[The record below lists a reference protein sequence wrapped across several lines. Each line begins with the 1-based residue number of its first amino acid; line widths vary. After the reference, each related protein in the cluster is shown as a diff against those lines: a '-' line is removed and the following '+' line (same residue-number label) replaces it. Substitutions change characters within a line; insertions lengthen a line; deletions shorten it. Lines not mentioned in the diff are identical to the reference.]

1 MGPRG
6 TRVRELVD
14 LLDVA
19 PTIADV
25 FGVRAKGG
33 AEREFQGRSLLP
45 VALGAGGKPLV
56 LSRTVWDR
64 PRYALRDGRFT
75 YIYETASGREQL
87 FDAAEDPGETKD
99 RAAAEALRTAYYRET
114 LHEWTRSVFRGVRSG
129 SEGASS
135 MTQGPVREPEGPR
148 LSAELRALPRELNGG
163 PGVPGLAVS
172 IGRIARRARVGS
184 DSHP

>member
-1 MGPRG
+1 
-6 TRVRELVD
+6 
-14 LLDVA
+14 
-19 PTIADV
+19 
-25 FGVRAKGG
+25 
-33 AEREFQGRSLLP
+33 LP

-99 RAAAEALRTAYYRET
+99 RAVPEALRTAYYRET

-129 SEGASS
+129 AEGASS
-135 MTQGPVREPEGPR
+135 MTKDQCENLKALGYLP
-148 LSAELRALPRELNGG
+148 SAFPCPAG
-163 PGVPGLAVS
+163 
-172 IGRIARRARVGS
+172 
-184 DSHP
+184 